1 MAQLKNHL
9 KDEKELVTVIGW
21 QKTGRIWKVERERE
35 RSRNDISLMLFGG
48 SGGNRES
55 RASKISILGHGQ
67 SLTFKYWELKSKA
80 LRTLIVYRIPLGKPT
95 QDSQT

>member
-1 MAQLKNHL
+1 M
-9 KDEKELVTVIGW
+9 VTVIGW

-48 SGGNRES
+48 WGGKRES

-67 SLTFKYWELKSKA
+67 SLTFKYWELKGKA
-80 LRTLIVYRIPLGKPT
+80 LRTLTVYRIPLGKPT

>member
-1 MAQLKNHL
+1 M
-9 KDEKELVTVIGW
+9 VTVIGW

-48 SGGNRES
+48 WGGNRES
-55 RASKISILGHGQ
+55 RTSKISLGHGQ

>member
-1 MAQLKNHL
+1 M
-9 KDEKELVTVIGW
+9 VTVIGW

-48 SGGNRES
+48 WGGNRES
-55 RASKISILGHGQ
+55 RTSKISILGHGQ

>member
-1 MAQLKNHL
+1 MAENR
-9 KDEKELVTVIGW
+9 KDME
-21 QKTGRIWKVERERE
+21 
-35 RSRNDISLMLFGG
+35 
-48 SGGNRES
+48 GGNRES

-80 LRTLIVYRIPLGKPT
+80 LRTLTVYRIPLGKPT